1 MANDDTGYDN
11 LVKNFFVSML
21 ILMLILTVLPAIFY
35 GVACGSKRNIQNSEL
50 IRNYRISSEDHDKF
64 NTFEEIYLFCSYIPI
79 RRVRICGGK
88 DERSTMLYN
97 KHLKEANDVLKL
109 LNDLYEKIKIG
120 GEKNKKDA
128 TDASNRAKELREQRE
143 HEEMLANQRE
153 AGANSRNNNKLWLGW
168 IALIIAVL
176 GPTMDRFGTFVNTV
190 ISRIFDVFR
199 LLLPIITALAS
210 NRVFVGFIILVI
222 IISIIFGLLKPKDKA
237 KNKKRRAAGSEED
250 DRFGLNALWDE
261 IMDTYEY
268 YRDMMNNFKL
278 SSMSGGLI
286 QEDEENADNDE
297 SGVIINRKTLN
308 GKSYDNLSY
317 VMLSDIF
324 NDNEIKEYYGKTA
337 IIERGKYYNIH
348 LPDEKFKNDMASIK
362 WDIRDGAK
370 QNEKVWRIDCEK
382 LDTLTNKG
390 IGASGAGALPAFIK
404 EGNKC
409 VINARGLDKFN
420 KPTLEI
426 DEDILLKTEYIR

>member
-1 MANDDTGYDN
+1 
-11 LVKNFFVSML
+11 
-21 ILMLILTVLPAIFY
+21 
-35 GVACGSKRNIQNSEL
+35 
-50 IRNYRISSEDHDKF
+50 
-64 NTFEEIYLFCSYIPI
+64 
-79 RRVRICGGK
+79 
-88 DERSTMLYN
+88 MLYN

-168 IALIIAVL
+168 IALIIAVI

-268 YRDMMNNFKL
+268 YRDMMNNFKM

-390 IGASGAGALPAFIK
+390 VGASGAGALPAFIK